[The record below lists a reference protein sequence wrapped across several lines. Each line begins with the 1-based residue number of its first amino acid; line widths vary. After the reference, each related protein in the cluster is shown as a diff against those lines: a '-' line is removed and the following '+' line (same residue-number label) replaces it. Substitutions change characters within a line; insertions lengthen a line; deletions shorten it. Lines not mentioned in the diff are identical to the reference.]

1 MRKNKKKDKR
11 PLKLNKEKIKVMGSG
26 LENMTYKD
34 MKRRAVSLGMPFPD
48 ACSADYNGLASYIHH
63 SNNKPDNSLIDEY
76 DKWMDNQLEL
86 AGYAKDDPMRSYQL
100 NLGFIGEDIVTKQRK
115 TKRIKGLEKPKKP
128 KKEKDDNGLW
138 KGTKKSYVFELT
150 YKELPLDRIIRRVQK
165 KFPDAKEKSI
175 QQWYRAA
182 FRKQKKD

>member
-1 MRKNKKKDKR
+1 MRKGKKKDKR

-63 SNNKPDNSLIDEY
+63 SNNMPDNSLIDEY

-86 AGYAKDDPMRSYQL
+86 AGYDKDDPMRSYQL
-100 NLGFIGEDIVTKQRK
+100 NLGFISEDTVTKQKK
-115 TKRIKGLEKPKKP
+115 TKRI
-128 KKEKDDNGLW
+128 
-138 KGTKKSYVFELT
+138 S
-150 YKELPLDRIIRRVQK
+150 RQQK
-165 KFPDAKEKSI
+165 NL
-175 QQWYRAA
+175 
-182 FRKQKKD
+182 

>member
-1 MRKNKKKDKR
+1 MRKGKKKDKR

-100 NLGFIGEDIVTKQRK
+100 NLGFISEDTVTKQ
-115 TKRIKGLEKPKKP
+115 
-128 KKEKDDNGLW
+128 N
-138 KGTKKSYVFELT
+138 
-150 YKELPLDRIIRRVQK
+150 Q
-165 KFPDAKEKSI
+165 
-175 QQWYRAA
+175 
-182 FRKQKKD
+182 

>member
-1 MRKNKKKDKR
+1 MRKGKKKDKR

-100 NLGFIGEDIVTKQRK
+100 NLGFISEDTVTKQ
-115 TKRIKGLEKPKKP
+115 KKMI
-128 KKEKDDNGLW
+128 
-138 KGTKKSYVFELT
+138 TVFG
-150 YKELPLDRIIRRVQK
+150 KELRNHMFL
-165 KFPDAKEKSI
+165 S
-175 QQWYRAA
+175 
-182 FRKQKKD
+182 

>member
-1 MRKNKKKDKR
+1 MRKGKKKDKR

-48 ACSADYNGLASYIHH
+48 ACSADYNRLASYIHH

-86 AGYAKDDPMRSYQL
+86 AGYDKDDPMRSYQL
-100 NLGFIGEDIVTKQRK
+100 NLGFISEDTVTKQKK

-150 YKELPLDRIIRRVQK
+150 YKGLPIDRIIRRVQK

-175 QQWYRAA
+175 QQWYRTAL
-182 FRKQKKD
+182 RKQKKE

>member
-1 MRKNKKKDKR
+1 MRKGKKKDKR

-100 NLGFIGEDIVTKQRK
+100 NLGFISEDTVTKQKK

-138 KGTKKSYVFELT
+138 KGTKKSYVL
-150 YKELPLDRIIRRVQK
+150 
-165 KFPDAKEKSI
+165 S
-175 QQWYRAA
+175 
-182 FRKQKKD
+182 

>member
-1 MRKNKKKDKR
+1 MRKGKKKDKR

-48 ACSADYNGLASYIHH
+48 ACSADYNGLA
-63 SNNKPDNSLIDEY
+63 LIDEY

-100 NLGFIGEDIVTKQRK
+100 NLGFISEDTVTKQKK

-150 YKELPLDRIIRRVQK
+150 YKELPIDRIIRRVQK

-182 FRKQKKD
+182 LRKQKKE